1 MIFGLVTMA
10 AGLVLL
16 TAGADRT
23 VVAAARLSRMWGVP
37 PVLVGALVV
46 GLGTSAPELVVSVL
60 AAGRGEVSLAM
71 GNVIGSNIAN
81 VSLVLGVAAL
91 IAPLVA
97 RFDVIRREGLL
108 MLAGVVLLALVA
120 ADLRFE
126 RWEAAALLA
135 GMGVAV
141 VLVVRWGGVEFPA
154 SGAQPT
160 GELLEGVHQKRGAE
174 ALIGVVGL
182 AGTLIGAE
190 LLVRGA
196 LRISTELELSTT
208 FVGLTLVAIG
218 TSLPELA
225 TSIAAVRRR
234 ETELVV
240 GNVLGSNLFNSLA
253 VAGTAGLVGPG
264 VLDPTFRPVSILMVA
279 TAMAAG
285 FFAMSGRR
293 VARWE
298 AVVLLGTFGGFLVLA
313 Y

>member
-71 GNVIGSNIAN
+71 GNVMGSNIAN

-298 AVVLLGTFGGFLVLA
+298 AVVLLVTFGGFLVLA